1 MQPLPPLRP
10 EPLRAQCPHPGW
22 TPALPVASSP
32 GGTLR
37 PGGPGQLGW
46 GPALPTNPHLRAEI
60 GVQVLPCPAMARRR
74 RPPAS
79 APCPGAS
86 ILRPARGLWGQVPPG
101 PSEGAGSVR
110 LQPSPV
116 GPGGCGGLWVAVRGF
131 GEELGCRGVCTG
143 LRAAPCAAGHPE
155 EKAVPPAGAGHGGLL
170 GAAAAVGPGAGGGR
184 HGAHV
189 QAWVSLPH
197 PAAPSPGS
205 WGPRAGGSR
214 LREPPADSPPPFQP
228 PGVCRWGSP
237 GPRDRVLRA
246 ARVPALP
253 HHLRRAPSLQHL
265 PVSARRACVRGAG
278 GTVHPEPG
286 SRARAAEGL
295 PEATQS
301 GWQTDLPDRG

>member
-1 MQPLPPLRP
+1 M
-10 EPLRAQCPHPGW
+10 
-22 TPALPVASSP
+22 
-32 GGTLR
+32 
-37 PGGPGQLGW
+37 
-46 GPALPTNPHLRAEI
+46 
-60 GVQVLPCPAMARRR
+60 QVLPCPAMARRR

-86 ILRPARGLWGQVPPG
+86 ILRPARGLRGQVPPARVRALA
-101 PSEGAGSVR
+101 PSGSSRPLWVW
-110 LQPSPV
+110 
-116 GPGGCGGLWVAVRGF
+116 GGGGGGLWVAVRGF

-143 LRAAPCAAGHPE
+143 LRAAPCATGHPE

-205 WGPRAGGSR
+205 WGLRAGGSR
-214 LREPPADSPPPFQP
+214 LRESPADSPPPFQP

-265 PVSARRACVRGAG
+265 PVSARRACALGGGGDSSPRSREAGPGQQKGSPRPHRAG
-278 GTVHPEPG
+278 GGLTCLTVG
-286 SRARAAEGL
+286 EGAVV
-295 PEATQS
+295 PQTS
-301 GWQTDLPDRG
+301 GLAQLSPPRF